1 MILRLALFLLPV
13 LALTGCTQHFAWHQK
28 LTVTVAT
35 PAGEVSGASVTAVEV
50 DGFDGL
56 LPDGGDVDSRLRGE
70 AVLVEVAPG
79 RYLFVLLTGALGW
92 ADAAYGL
99 GGPGTVFE
107 ENMRTVEAQVGKP
120 PVPLPPKTWPL
131 MVTFTD
137 IHDPKTVQQVDP
149 DDLAASFGPG
159 VSLKAVTLAVTDEP
173 VTEGKVEAVL
183 VWLADYNK
191 SQWRLNGERCI
202 ACPVSSARLA
212 DLIDPSDFLVWG
224 K

>member
-1 MILRLALFLLPV
+1 MIPRLALFLLPV
-13 LALTGCTQHFAWHQK
+13 LALAGCTQHFAWHQK
-28 LTVTVAT
+28 LTVVVET

-56 LPDGGDVDSRLRGE
+56 LPDGGDVDSRLKGE
-70 AVLVEVAPG
+70 AVVVEVVPG

-92 ADAAYGL
+92 ADAAYGP

-107 ENMRTVEAQVGKP
+107 ENMRTIEAQVGKP
-120 PVPLPPKTWPL
+120 PVPLPEKAWPL

-137 IHDPKTVQQVDP
+137 IKDPKTVQRVDP

-159 VSLKAVTLAVTDEP
+159 MRLKAVTLAVTEEP
-173 VTEGKVEAVL
+173 VTEGRVEAVL
-183 VWLADYNK
+183 GWLRSIWPNK
-191 SQWRLNGERCI
+191 LDGQRYETIDAAN
-202 ACPVSSARLA
+202 RLA
-212 DLIDPSDFLVWG
+212 NSIGVGSFSTEIH